1 MAFISAKRHHTAS
14 ASGGRG
20 SQFISA
26 DQSVSA
32 SGQGTLFGGAHG
44 YATYLSA
51 SSSDDLPPYA
61 TIVIVGHVVVPLFFW
76 FDRTFTL
83 PLWIQ
88 FATWLPLTALLTI
101 GLLPFV
107 KGGVIGLCWATG
119 TVRPDA
125 S

>member
-1 MAFISAKRHHTAS
+1 MSTHPILTGVQRGLFRHCPAC
-14 ASGGRG
+14 
-20 SQFISA
+20 
-26 DQSVSA
+26 
-32 SGQGTLFGGAHG
+32 GQGKLFHGFLKVSPLCSVCAANNGA
-44 YATYLSA
+44 YP
-51 SSSDDLPPYA
+51 SDDLPPYA
-61 TIVIVGHVVVPLFFW
+61 TILIVGHVIVPLFFW

>member
-1 MAFISAKRHHTAS
+1 MSTHEIWT
-14 ASGGRG
+14 GVQRG
-20 SQFISA
+20 LFRRCPA
-26 DQSVSA
+26 C
-32 SGQGTLFGGAHG
+32 GQGKLFHGFLKVCPQCSVCAAKNGAHP
-44 YATYLSA
+44 
-51 SSSDDLPPYA
+51 SDDLPPYA
-61 TIVIVGHVVVPLFFW
+61 TIVIVGHVVVPLFLW

-88 FATWLPLTALLTI
+88 FATWLPLTALLAI

-125 S
+125 